1 MSIPI
6 EVKMELIRGFYEESI
21 MEAFRDKVAI
31 VTGGASGVGRELSKA
46 LAGRG
51 AVVVVAD
58 INLEGANKTVSEI
71 KAGGGNATA
80 AKLDV
85 TREPDFKTLVEKTAR
100 QHKRLD
106 MIFNNA
112 GIIVVGD
119 MRDVT
124 IKHFRHIV
132 DVNLWGAINGTMSAY
147 PVMVKQGFGHIIN
160 TASVAGLV
168 PYPTAT
174 PYSTT
179 KHAIVGLSTSLRA
192 EGKSLGVRVTVV
204 CPGNIKSNIF
214 QDGTVLNVG
223 WKDARDMLP
232 VMMVSPEKAARK
244 ILSGVRRNKAI
255 VTFPLDAYLLW
266 MVNRIM
272 PGLLNPLLR
281 KMVNTFRELRDR
293 A

>member
-1 MSIPI
+1 
-6 EVKMELIRGFYEESI
+6 
-21 MEAFRDKVAI
+21 MEAFKDKVVI
-31 VTGGASGVGRELSKA
+31 VTGGASGVGRQLSKT
-46 LAGRG
+46 LAGGG

-71 KAGGGNATA
+71 KAARGNATA
-80 AKLDV
+80 VELDV
-85 TREPDFKTLVEKTAR
+85 TKEPDFKKLVEKTVKE
-100 QHKRLD
+100 HKRLD

-147 PVMVKQGFGHIIN
+147 PVMVTQGFGHIIN

-192 EGKSLGVRVTVV
+192 EGKGLGVRVTVV

-232 VMMVSPEKAARK
+232 VMMLSPEKAARK

-255 VTFPLDAYLLW
+255 ITFPLDAYLLW

-281 KMVNTFRELRDR
+281 KMVNTFRELRGR
-293 A
+293 T